1 VKICDLEAL
10 MHITR
15 ISYKKLSLLLIVVG
29 IILSV
34 VSILSAVSLGI
45 TRLEFFN
52 EENIVYE
59 KFSVRMSDGASI
71 NSLLKEVLVYFL

>member
-1 VKICDLEAL
+1 